1 MLAGSEL
8 VQIDEDDLLKE
19 LEALKSKPAD
29 LIKDITNMS
38 VKDENII
45 EIDGE
50 KIELPSVPKDN
61 VKILEAKNETEQ
73 EEEYHEKELIAVAE

>member
-19 LEALKSKPAD
+19 LEALKSKPAYI
-29 LIKDITNMS
+29 IKDITNMS
-38 VKDENII
+38 VKGENVI

-50 KIELPSVPKDN
+50 EIELPSLPKDN
-61 VKILEAKNETEQ
+61 VKILEAEHEREQ
-73 EEEYHEKELIAVAE
+73 EEEYHEKELIAE